1 MIRLFVA
8 ITIADVVRQ
17 RLAGLSGGVPGARWM
32 EPESLHLTL
41 RFIGDVHED
50 QAIDIDAALTALRAP
65 SFALT
70 LEGVGVFGSARRAR
84 ILWAGVERNEAL
96 NHLQAK
102 VESAMVRCGLPAE
115 ERKFSPHVT
124 LARLRDPPPD
134 RLGRFLSDNGLFR
147 AGPMAVDRV
156 TLYRSHLGNG
166 GSVYEA
172 LSDYP
177 LGGPLTGPL
186 AGSGP

>member
-8 ITIADVVRQ
+8 LDVTDGIRQ

-32 EPESLHLTL
+32 DPASLHLTL
-41 RFIGDVHED
+41 RFIGEVPED
-50 QAIDIDAALTALRAP
+50 QALDIDEALAELRAP
-65 SFALT
+65 PFSVT
-70 LEGVGVFGSARRAR
+70 LEGVGVFGTGRRAR

-102 VESAMVRCGLPAE
+102 VESALVRCGLRAE
-115 ERKFSPHVT
+115 ERKFTPHVT
-124 LARLRDPPPD
+124 LARLKDPPQD
-134 RLGRFLSDNGLFR
+134 RIARFLCERGLFR
-147 AGPMAVDRV
+147 AGPMPVDHV

-172 LSDYP
+172 LGEYL
-177 LGGPLTGPL
+177 LGDAEP
-186 AGSGP
+186 

>member
-8 ITIADVVRQ
+8 LEVTDEVRQ

-32 EPESLHLTL
+32 DPASLHLTL
-41 RFIGDVHED
+41 RFIGEVPED
-50 QAIDIDAALTALRAP
+50 QALDIDEALADLRAP
-65 SFALT
+65 PFSVT
-70 LEGVGVFGSARRAR
+70 LEGVGVFGTGRRAR

-102 VESAMVRCGLPAE
+102 VESVLVRCGQRAE
-115 ERKFSPHVT
+115 ERKFTPHVT
-124 LARLRDPPPD
+124 LARLKDPPQD
-134 RLGRFLSDNGLFR
+134 RIARFLYERGLFR
-147 AGPMAVDRV
+147 AGPMPVDHV

-172 LSDYP
+172 LGEYP
-177 LGGPLTGPL
+177 LGNGRP
-186 AGSGP
+186 